1 MSFEQ
6 QFQFIKTILE
16 KSAEQRSA
24 TELRT
29 VLTPLMANIDFFK
42 ALKLK
47 PQEMNEVC
55 GGLEYAKRPKD
66 SYVIR
71 FGE

>member
-1 MSFEQ
+1 M
-6 QFQFIKTILE
+6 KP
-16 KSAEQRSA
+16 ADQRSA

-55 GGLEYAKRPKD
+55 GGLEYAKRPKN
-66 SYVIR
+66 SYVI
-71 FGE
+71 